1 MRPEREMAVWAPPA
15 PTRRTFAVLLAEFF
29 GFASV
34 MLMLLAVLLVAG
46 CAPARPL
53 SAAEQRAIEECEYE
67 AAKVG
72 GGFDWID
79 AAYRRTEVK
88 HRCLRLKGYQP

>member
-1 MRPEREMAVWAPPA
+1 MRPA
-15 PTRRTFAVLLAEFF
+15 PTRRTFATLLAEFF
-29 GFASV
+29 GFTSV
-34 MLMLLAVLLVAG
+34 MLLLLSVLIVAG

-53 SAAEQRAIEECEYE
+53 SMAEQRAIEECEYE
-67 AAKVG
+67 ASKVS

-79 AAYRRTEVK
+79 AVMRRTEVK